1 MNGTVYKVLS
11 STTERA
17 CAVACTADGPHC
29 AAFAMPLGPGAKLCH
44 LLTAPLIEWFG
55 GATGHPCRCAVK
67 VAAGAHWEGAGEND
81 LIQLKDGSLLTVFRV
96 NSCAPYW
103 HSRSS
108 DDGATWTKATPLA
121 ANVNGSARPKLLRLP
136 NGQPLLSGGRPGLF
150 LWLGDATGTTWT
162 PLNVAAIH
170 NSLTVD
176 EPAWQYHEGFANG
189 SAVGSPCE
197 ERTPTLPAGST
208 SCALIDSDPRA
219 SDVKVWLVCF
229 ACLFKSPS
237 QHANIMI
244 PSCFLCAPTDTS
256 LLEVGK
262 GEYILQYDRLA
273 NGWDFPPGIWGTRD
287 FTFSMR
293 FTWLPGAGGQ

>member
-1 MNGTVYKVLS
+1 MNGTAYKVLS
-11 STTERA
+11 STTESA

-29 AAFAMPLGPGAKLCH
+29 AAFAMPLGPRAKLCH
-44 LLTAPLIEWFG
+44 LLTAPLLEWFG

-81 LIQLKDGSLLTVFRV
+81 MIQLKDDSLLTVFRV

-108 DDGATWTKATPLA
+108 DHGATWTKAAPLA

-150 LWLGDATGTTWT
+150 LWLGDVTGKTWI

-197 ERTPTLPAGST
+197 ERTTTFPAGST
-208 SCALIDSDPRA
+208 SCALIVPRSYVNA
-219 SDVKVWLVCF
+219 CLVCL
-229 ACLFKSPS
+229 ACLFQSPS
-237 QHANIMI
+237 I
-244 PSCFLCAPTDTS
+244 PS
-256 LLEVGK
+256 
-262 GEYILQYDRLA
+262 
-273 NGWDFPPGIWGTRD
+273 
-287 FTFSMR
+287 
-293 FTWLPGAGGQ
+293 